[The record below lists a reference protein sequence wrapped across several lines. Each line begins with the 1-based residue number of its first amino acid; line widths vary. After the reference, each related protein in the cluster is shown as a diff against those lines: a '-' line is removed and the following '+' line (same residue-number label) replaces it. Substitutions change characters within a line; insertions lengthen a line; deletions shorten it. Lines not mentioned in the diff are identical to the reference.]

1 LAKNLFFTN
10 DKSWLRKTKEIMAAI
25 YLERNYSKDE
35 ILELY
40 LNTIYFGSG
49 VYGIEMASQKFFSK
63 SASELTVEEGAL
75 FAGIAK
81 APNGYSPINYPEKA
95 IDRRNTVLHVMEEQG
110 FISADDSL
118 EAQAKSLDLNVEE
131 VEEKPWVDSYL
142 DLVMKEAADKYKLSV
157 DDLRSGGYR
166 IVVNMD
172 ERAQKAAYERF
183 QNDDYLPGNTNDAE
197 VAFIM
202 KESKSGKIKVA
213 IGGRNYQLGELNR
226 ITINRQPGST
236 YKPIAVYGPA
246 LMTDNYTPY
255 SLLPDREVDRD
266 MYDVD
271 NYDRQ
276 YDDIISLYSAL
287 VESKNISP
295 TWLLDEIGIDY
306 AKEYLE
312 KMGRRIPDDGMALAL
327 GGLKE
332 GVTPLNMVD
341 AYSAFGNNGVM
352 VESSTISEIYDRDN
366 SLLFQA
372 NPETEKIFSAQ
383 VAWNMTEMLSYTV
396 RHGTASAGEYPHALA
411 GKTGTTKHPLVKGES
426 KDAWFVGY
434 TPNMVTALWMGYD
447 ISDKDHYLTGGSAYP
462 TRLTKDILTDLNG
475 TIALGESFV
484 QPEKVEALPE
494 PIELPEITDVQG
506 SISIGGK
513 RFLQGEI
520 SWNGSEDDRV
530 IYRIYKEKPGI
541 NERVGQV
548 EGENEFI

>member
-1 LAKNLFFTN
+1 
-10 DKSWLRKTKEIMAAI
+10 M
-25 YLERNYSKDE
+25 
-35 ILELY
+35 
-40 LNTIYFGSG
+40 
-49 VYGIEMASQKFFSK
+49 EMS
-63 SASELTVEEGAL
+63 
-75 FAGIAK
+75 
-81 APNGYSPINYPEKA
+81 
-95 IDRRNTVLHVMEEQG
+95 
-110 FISADDSL
+110 
-118 EAQAKSLDLNVEE
+118 
-131 VEEKPWVDSYL
+131 
-142 DLVMKEAADKYKLSV
+142 
-157 DDLRSGGYR
+157 
-166 IVVNMD
+166 
-172 ERAQKAAYERF
+172 
-183 QNDDYLPGNTNDAE
+183 
-197 VAFIM
+197 
-202 KESKSGKIKVA
+202 
-213 IGGRNYQLGELNR
+213 
-226 ITINRQPGST
+226 
-236 YKPIAVYGPA
+236 
-246 LMTDNYTPY
+246 
-255 SLLPDREVDRD
+255 
-266 MYDVD
+266 
-271 NYDRQ
+271 
-276 YDDIISLYSAL
+276 
-287 VESKNISP
+287 
-295 TWLLDEIGIDY
+295 
-306 AKEYLE
+306 
-312 KMGRRIPDDGMALAL
+312 IPDDGMAIGI

-332 GVTPLNMVD
+332 GLTPLNMVD

-411 GKTGTTKHPLVKGES
+411 GKTGTTEHPLVKGES

-548 EGENEFI
+548 EGENEFIITGLSLLHSNSYYIVPYDPLTKMEGKRSEAV